1 MKSLTYLN
9 GILTVLAIL
18 LGLNLATQWTASPA
32 ADVFVTEAHASGV
45 PAPASGSVQRRDM
58 IKLLQEIKSETK
70 DMNHLLSSGTMRVM
84 VEMPPN
90 E

>member
-1 MKSLTYLN
+1 MKSMTYLN
-9 GILTVLAIL
+9 SILTVLAIL
-18 LGLNLATQWTASPA
+18 LGLNLWTQWTASPA
-32 ADVFVTEAHASGV
+32 ADLLISEAHASGV

-58 IKLLQEIKSETK
+58 IKLLQEIKAETN
-70 DMNHLLSSGTMRVM
+70 DMNNLLSSGQMRVM